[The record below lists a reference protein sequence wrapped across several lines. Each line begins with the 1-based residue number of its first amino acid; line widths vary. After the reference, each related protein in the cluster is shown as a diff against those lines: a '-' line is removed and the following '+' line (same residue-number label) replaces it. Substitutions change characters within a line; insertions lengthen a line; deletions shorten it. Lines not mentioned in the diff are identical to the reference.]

1 MKKTTIRLIA
11 LSILLTGLAAIIG
24 CNREQAP
31 AAAPS
36 IEIPKDEIK
45 TSGDWTY
52 RIIITQPGTRSQGR
66 LGELLYK
73 GTPLPVPSINDY
85 VETPWGKIYWHGLSI
100 EDGLMIWNDQ
110 GWMQEPRSRYD
121 IGQKIVWPQNP
132 ASQKTTL

>member
-1 MKKTTIRLIA
+1 MKKTGIRFIA
-11 LSILLTGLAAIIG
+11 LSILLTALTATIG

-31 AAAPS
+31 VAAPS
-36 IEIPKDEIK
+36 IEIPKDEIR

-73 GTPLPVPSINDY
+73 GVALPVPAINDY

-100 EDGLMIWNDQ
+100 PDGLMIWDDQ
-110 GWMQEPRSRYD
+110 GWMLEPRSRYAL
-121 IGQKIVWPQNP
+121 GSEIVWPDK
-132 ASQKTTL
+132 SQGVEK